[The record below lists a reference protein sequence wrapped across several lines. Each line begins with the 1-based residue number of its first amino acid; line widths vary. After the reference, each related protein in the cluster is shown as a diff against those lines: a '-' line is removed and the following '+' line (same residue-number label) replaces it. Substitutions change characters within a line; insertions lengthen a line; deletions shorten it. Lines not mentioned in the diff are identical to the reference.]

1 MWHKSIQYV
10 GHYDD
15 ENDDDDCLGRGFFGD
30 SSSMMREP
38 TQIHEHILGIT
49 VGRSRA
55 LETNLGLLPAKL
67 IFQYDTG

>member
-1 MWHKSIQYV
+1 MWHKRVQYV

-15 ENDDDDCLGRGFFGD
+15 NDDDDCLGWGFFGD
-30 SSSMMREP
+30 PSSMVREP
-38 TQIHEHILGIT
+38 THICEHILCIT
-49 VGRSRA
+49 VGRARA